1 MDTNASTQPP
11 RIRIG
16 SIEIELSKHSIHRY
30 AEHFLPCGDDAAAL
44 DRLSRLTEH
53 NGVLCD
59 ERPAWVTPMGGGEEA
74 VAYVEVPGIFAL
86 PLVPRGMTGAFI
98 AKTCIARG
106 CITHAER
113 DRRRH
118 RRRACGRRQA
128 RRRR

>member
-1 MDTNASTQPP
+1 MDESRITQPP

-16 SIEIELSKHSIHRY
+16 SIQIEPSPHCIDRY
-30 AEHFLPCGDDAAAL
+30 AEVFLPCGDHPAAL
-44 DRLSRLTEH
+44 DRLNRVTER

-59 ERPAWVTPMGGGEEA
+59 KRPAWVTPMGGGDEA
-74 VAYVEVPGIFAL
+74 VAYVEVSGILAL
-86 PLVPRGMTGAFI
+86 PLVPRGRSGVFV

-113 DRRRH
+113 DRRRR
-118 RRRACGRRQA
+118 RRRASGRHRG